1 MEESSFRDGTLSS
14 GPLLLVRLRESDA
27 RALHYVLARRRRRLD
42 RVIGLATQL
51 GSAMF
56 TIGMVLVLLAAG
68 SGWAAAGRKAAFA
81 LAASH
86 LLVQA
91 LKRTIARPRPQLP
104 PGVYCLA
111 TAPDR
116 FSFPS
121 GHAAAALSIALGVA
135 PVLGAP
141 LGGVAITVALVV
153 GFSRCY
159 LGVHYP
165 GDVLAGWALALL
177 GIAFSPF

>member
-1 MEESSFRDGTLSS
+1 MVEPSS

-27 RALHYVLARRRRRLD
+27 RALHYVVARRRRWLD

-51 GSAMF
+51 GSAVF
-56 TIGMVLVLLAAG
+56 TIGLVLVLLAAG
-68 SGWAAAGRKAAFA
+68 SHWTEAGHTAGFA

-91 LKRTIARPRPQLP
+91 LKRTIARPRPRLP
-104 PGVYCLA
+104 PGVHCLA
-111 TAPDR
+111 AAPDR

-121 GHAAAALSIALGVA
+121 GHAAAALSVALGVA
-135 PVLGAP
+135 PVIGPPLGAAAVM
-141 LGGVAITVALVV
+141 LALVV

-165 GDVLAGWALALL
+165 GDVLTGWTLALL
-177 GIAFSPF
+177 GVALSPF

>member
-1 MEESSFRDGTLSS
+1 MVSLLAMPESIPS
-14 GPLLLVRLRESDA
+14 PALLVRLRESDA
-27 RALHYVLARRRRRLD
+27 RALHYLVARRHRWLD
-42 RVIGLATQL
+42 RAVALVTQL
-51 GSAMF
+51 GGVGF
-56 TIGMVLVLLAAG
+56 TIGLVLALLTSGAEWAEVGRTAG
-68 SGWAAAGRKAAFA
+68 FA

-91 LKRTIARPRPQLP
+91 LKRMIARPRPRLP

-111 TAPDR
+111 ATPDR

-121 GHAAAALSIALGVA
+121 GHAAAALSVGLGVA
-135 PVLGAP
+135 PALGP
-141 LGGVAITVALVV
+141 ALAGLAVTLALAV

-177 GIAFSPF
+177 GIALSPF

>member
-1 MEESSFRDGTLSS
+1 MLESGS

-27 RALHYVLARRRRRLD
+27 RVLYYVVARRRRWLD
-42 RVIGLATQL
+42 RLIGLATQL
-51 GSAMF
+51 GSAVF
-56 TIGMVLVLLAAG
+56 TIGLVLGLLAAG
-68 SGWAAAGRKAAFA
+68 SPWTEAGRTAAFA

-104 PGVYCLA
+104 PGVHGLA
-111 TAPDR
+111 VAPDR

-121 GHAAAALSIALGVA
+121 GHAAAALSVALGVA
-135 PVLGAP
+135 PVFGPLLGAGAVM
-141 LGGVAITVALVV
+141 LALVV

-165 GDVLAGWALALL
+165 GDVLAGWVLALL
-177 GIAFSPF
+177 GIALSPF